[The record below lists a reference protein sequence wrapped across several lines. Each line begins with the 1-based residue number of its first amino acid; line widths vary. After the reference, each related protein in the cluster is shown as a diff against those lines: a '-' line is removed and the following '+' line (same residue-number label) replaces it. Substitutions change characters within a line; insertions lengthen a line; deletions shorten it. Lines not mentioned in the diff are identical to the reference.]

1 MGRRFSFTQLPI
13 AQRLGIGFALAGMLA
28 VIVALAV
35 GLANNS
41 RYQDATSKFDQA
53 LNSSTSLSQIRADI
67 EQMHSVLSDR
77 LAFGN
82 SVDTSTPLTTQI
94 NNLTQDV
101 DNQINNYYDVVGHDN
116 PQLDAFV
123 NDWGQ
128 YRVTALIA
136 SGDIESGYDS
146 QIAHAKSVLGGDG
159 LKQYGTVLKDIVA
172 LVAFNQQEIAQAHQA
187 NQASS
192 FAAIWSAL
200 AWALVGFFVVMF
212 LAWFIV
218 FSIIRQLDELL
229 RLIRVVNRGDL
240 SQRVNIGGRNEV
252 AVVGSSMN
260 DMLDTI
266 GDLLT
271 KEETLRSE
279 LESEIVRLVDQV
291 TPVGQGDLRLQ
302 AEVTNSQ
309 LGTLADVFNVIVE
322 QLATLVARVQNSA
335 TLTYTAAGSIV
346 QQASQLAHVAD
357 HQATQLG
364 QANEGMG
371 QLATAAMDVARLA
384 RSSAQTATETVNS
397 AQRGGQA
404 TIQVLERV
412 RRSSDQVRAV
422 EEQMRVLNDHSKE
435 ISNVVALI
443 EEIAKQTQ
451 LLSINAE
458 VQAGQAGVEFSRGFT
473 VVAEEI
479 RRLAERTEDAVRQ
492 ITTLVRT
499 VQGDIYSVTIT
510 TGQTAKEFV
519 DLTKLADE
527 AGRALQAIWTQV
539 AQQAKDIEAITKVSV
554 WQESVASK
562 AAVMIQNL
570 ATLAKNMGE
579 IAQTQEAAARNMS
592 EIAQS
597 LRTSIAAFQLP
608 AAAQPPLLP
617 IHSESAQYPVPSGNP
632 LTSNPLTSGNQWSG
646 RM

>member
-41 RYQDATSKFDQA
+41 RFQDATSKFDQA

-67 EQMHSVLSDR
+67 EQMHSILSDR

-82 SVDTSTPLTTQI
+82 PVDASTPLSTQI
-94 NNLTQDV
+94 STLAQDV
-101 DNQINNYYDVVGHDN
+101 DKQINNYYDVVGRAN
-116 PQLDAFV
+116 PQLLAFAD
-123 NDWGQ
+123 DWNQ

-136 SGDIESGYDS
+136 SGDIESGYES
-146 QIAHAKSVLGGDG
+146 QIVHAREVLGGDG
-159 LKQYGTVLKDIVA
+159 LKQYATVLKDLAA
-172 LVAFNQQEIAQAHQA
+172 LVTFNQQQIAQAHQA
-187 NQASS
+187 NEASS

-229 RLIRVVNRGDL
+229 RLIRVVNRGDM
-240 SQRVNIGGRNEV
+240 SQRVHIGGRNEV

-271 KEETLRSE
+271 KEEALRSE

-412 RRSSDQVRAV
+412 KRSSDQVRAV
-422 EEQMRVLNDHSKE
+422 EDQMRVLNEHSKE

-458 VQAGQAGVEFSRGFT
+458 VQAGQAGIEFSRGFT

-570 ATLAKNMGE
+570 ATLAKNMGD

-608 AAAQPPLLP
+608 AAAQPSLLAMR
-617 IHSESAQYPVPSGNP
+617 SESAQYPVSSG
-632 LTSNPLTSGNQWSG
+632 NPLTSGNQWSG
-646 RM
+646 GRM

>member
-41 RYQDATSKFDQA
+41 RFQDATSKFDQA

-67 EQMHSVLSDR
+67 EQMHSVLSDQ

-82 SVDTSTPLTTQI
+82 SVDTTTPLNTQI
-94 NNLTQDV
+94 IKLTQDV
-101 DNQINNYYDVVGHDN
+101 DNQINNYYDVVGQDN
-116 PQLDAFV
+116 PQLETFA
-123 NDWGQ
+123 NDWGAF
-128 YRVTALIA
+128 RVTALIA
-136 SGDIESGYDS
+136 SGDIESGYES
-146 QIAHAKSVLGGDG
+146 QIAHAREILGTDG
-159 LKQYGTVLKDIVA
+159 LKQYATVLKDLNA
-172 LVAFNQQEIAQAHQA
+172 LVTFNQQQITQAHQA
-187 NQASS
+187 NEASS

-240 SQRVNIGGRNEV
+240 SQRVTIGGRNEV

-271 KEETLRSE
+271 KEEALRSE

-422 EEQMRVLNDHSKE
+422 EEQMRVLNEHSKE

-458 VQAGQAGVEFSRGFT
+458 VQAGQAGLEFSRGFT

-570 ATLAKNMGE
+570 ATLAKSMGE

-608 AAAQPPLLP
+608 AAAQPSLLATR
-617 IHSESAQYPVPSGNP
+617 SESAQYPLTSGNS
-632 LTSNPLTSGNQWSG
+632 LASGNQWSG

>member
-41 RYQDATSKFDQA
+41 RFQDATSKFDQA

-67 EQMHSVLSDR
+67 EQMHSILSDR

-82 SVDTSTPLTTQI
+82 PVDASTPLSTQI
-94 NNLTQDV
+94 SNLAQDV
-101 DNQINNYYDVVGHDN
+101 DKQINNYYDVVGRAN
-116 PQLDAFV
+116 PQLLAFAD
-123 NDWGQ
+123 DWNQ

-136 SGDIESGYDS
+136 SGDIESGYES
-146 QIAHAKSVLGGDG
+146 QIVHARDVLGGDG
-159 LKQYGTVLKDIVA
+159 LKQYATVLKDLAA
-172 LVAFNQQEIAQAHQA
+172 LVTFNQQQIAQAHQA
-187 NQASS
+187 NEASS

-229 RLIRVVNRGDL
+229 RLIRVVNRGDM
-240 SQRVNIGGRNEV
+240 SQRVHIGGRNEV

-271 KEETLRSE
+271 KEEALRSE

-412 RRSSDQVRAV
+412 KRSSDQVRAV
-422 EEQMRVLNDHSKE
+422 EDQMRVLNEHSKE

-458 VQAGQAGVEFSRGFT
+458 VQAGQAGIEFSRGFT

-570 ATLAKNMGE
+570 ATLAKNMGD

-608 AAAQPPLLP
+608 AAAQPSLLAMR
-617 IHSESAQYPVPSGNP
+617 SESAQYPVSSG
-632 LTSNPLTSGNQWSG
+632 NPLTSGNQWSG
-646 RM
+646 GRM

>member
-1 MGRRFSFTQLPI
+1 MGSRFSFAQLPI
-13 AQRLGIGFALAGMLA
+13 SQRLGIGFALAGMLA

-41 RYQDATSKFDQA
+41 RFQDAASKFDQA
-53 LNSSTSLSQIRADI
+53 LNSSTSLGQIRADI
-67 EQMHSVLSDR
+67 EQMHSILSDR
-77 LAFGN
+77 LAFQN
-82 SVDTSTPLTTQI
+82 SVDTKTPLTTQI
-94 NNLTQDV
+94 INLTQNV
-101 DNQINNYYDVVGHDN
+101 DEQINTYFDIVGRDN
-116 PQLDAFV
+116 PQLDNFV

-128 YRVTALIA
+128 YRITALIA
-136 SGDIESGYDS
+136 SGDIESGYAS
-146 QIAHAKSVLGGDG
+146 QITHAHDVLGTDG
-159 LKQYGTVLKDIVA
+159 LKQYAIVLKDLDA
-172 LVAFNQQEIAQAHQA
+172 LVKFNQQQAILAHQA
-187 NQASS
+187 NEASS

-200 AWALVGFFVVMF
+200 AWALVGFFIVMF

-229 RLIRVVNRGDL
+229 RLIRVVNRGDM

-271 KEETLRSE
+271 KEEALRSE
-279 LESEIVRLVDQV
+279 LESEIERLVVQV

-302 AEVTNSQ
+302 AEVTNTQ

-335 TLTYTAAGSIV
+335 SLTYTAAGSIV
-346 QQASQLAHVAD
+346 QQAAQLAHVAE
-357 HQATQLG
+357 HQASQLG

-384 RSSAQTATETVNS
+384 RSSATTASETVHS

-422 EEQMRVLNDHSKE
+422 EDQMRVLNEHSKE

-458 VQAGQAGVEFSRGFT
+458 VQAGQAGLEFSRGFT

-608 AAAQPPLLP
+608 AAAQPSLLASR
-617 IHSESAQYPVPSGNP
+617 SESGQYPLSPA
-632 LTSNPLTSGNQWSG
+632 NQWSG

>member
-13 AQRLGIGFALAGMLA
+13 SQRLGIGFALAGMLA

-53 LNSSTSLSQIRADI
+53 LASSTSLSQIRADI
-67 EQMHSVLSDR
+67 EQIQSTLSDS
-77 LAFGN
+77 LAFN
-82 SVDTSTPLTTQI
+82 TTVNTTSPLTTQI
-94 NNLTQDV
+94 NGLTQDV
-101 DNQINNYYDVVGHDN
+101 DSQINNYYDVVGRDN
-116 PQLDAFV
+116 PQLLTFAD
-123 NDWGQ
+123 DWNA
-128 YRVTALIA
+128 YRLTALIT
-136 SGDIESGYDS
+136 SEDIESGYDS
-146 QIAHAKSVLGGDG
+146 QIAHARTMLGGDG
-159 LKQYGTVLKDIVA
+159 LKSYATVLKDLAA
-172 LVAFNQQEIAQAHQA
+172 LVTLNQQEIEQAHQA

-229 RLIRVVNRGDL
+229 RLIRMVNRGDL
-240 SQRVNIGGRNEV
+240 SQRVSIGGRNEV

-279 LESEIVRLVDQV
+279 LESEIVRLVEQV

-335 TLTYTAAGSIV
+335 TLTYSAAGSIV
-346 QQASQLAHVAD
+346 QQAAQLAQVAE
-357 HQATQLG
+357 HQANQLG

-371 QLATAAMDVARLA
+371 QLATAAGDVARLA
-384 RSSAQTATETVNS
+384 RSSAMTATETVNS

-412 RRSSDQVRAV
+412 KRSSDQVRAV
-422 EEQMRVLNDHSKE
+422 EDQMRVLNEHSKE

-458 VQAGQAGVEFSRGFT
+458 VQAGQAGLEFSRGFT

-539 AQQAKDIEAITKVSV
+539 AQQAKDIEAITKVSI

-570 ATLAKNMGE
+570 ATLAKNMGD

-597 LRTSIAAFQLP
+597 LRTSISAFQLP
-608 AAAQPPLLP
+608 GAAQPSLLAMR
-617 IHSESAQYPVPSGNP
+617 SESAQYPLPP
-632 LTSNPLTSGNQWSG
+632 ANQWSG
-646 RM
+646 RL

>member
-1 MGRRFSFTQLPI
+1 
-13 AQRLGIGFALAGMLA
+13 MLA

-41 RYQDATSKFDQA
+41 RFQDATSKFDQA

-67 EQMHSVLSDR
+67 EQMHSILSDR

-82 SVDTSTPLTTQI
+82 PVDASTPLSTQI
-94 NNLTQDV
+94 STLAQDV
-101 DNQINNYYDVVGHDN
+101 DKQINNYYDVVGRAN
-116 PQLDAFV
+116 PQLLAFAD
-123 NDWGQ
+123 DWNQ

-136 SGDIESGYDS
+136 SGDIESGYES
-146 QIAHAKSVLGGDG
+146 QIVHAREVLGGDG
-159 LKQYGTVLKDIVA
+159 LKQYATVLKDLAA
-172 LVAFNQQEIAQAHQA
+172 LVTFNQQQIAQAHQA
-187 NQASS
+187 NEASS

-229 RLIRVVNRGDL
+229 RLIRVVNRGDM
-240 SQRVNIGGRNEV
+240 SQRVHIGGRNEV

-271 KEETLRSE
+271 KEEALRSE

-412 RRSSDQVRAV
+412 KRSSDQVRAV
-422 EEQMRVLNDHSKE
+422 EDQMRVLNEHSKE

-458 VQAGQAGVEFSRGFT
+458 VQAGQAGIEFSRGFT

-570 ATLAKNMGE
+570 ATLAKNMGD

-608 AAAQPPLLP
+608 AAAQPSLLAMR
-617 IHSESAQYPVPSGNP
+617 SESAQYPVSSG
-632 LTSNPLTSGNQWSG
+632 NPLTSGNQWSG
-646 RM
+646 GRM

>member
-41 RYQDATSKFDQA
+41 RFQDATSKFDQA
-53 LNSSTSLSQIRADI
+53 LHSSTDLSQIRADI

-77 LAFGN
+77 LAFGR
-82 SVDTSTPLTTQI
+82 SVDTTTPLDTQI
-94 NNLTQDV
+94 TNLAQDV
-101 DNQINNYYDVVGHDN
+101 EKQINDYYDVVGRAN
-116 PQLDAFV
+116 PQLLAFAD
-123 NDWGQ
+123 DWNQ

-136 SGDIESGYDS
+136 AADIESGYDS
-146 QIAHAKSVLGGDG
+146 QIAHARGVLGGDG
-159 LKQYGTVLKDIVA
+159 LKQYATVLKDLSA
-172 LVAFNQQEIAQAHQA
+172 LVTFNEQQIAQAHQA
-187 NQASS
+187 NEASS

-229 RLIRVVNRGDL
+229 RLIRVVNRGDM
-240 SQRVNIGGRNEV
+240 SQRVHIGGRNEV

-271 KEETLRSE
+271 KEEALRSE

-371 QLATAAMDVARLA
+371 QLATAAIDVARLA

-458 VQAGQAGVEFSRGFT
+458 VQAGQAGIEFSRGFT

-570 ATLAKNMGE
+570 ATLAKNMGD

-608 AAAQPPLLP
+608 AAAQPSLLAMR
-617 IHSESAQYPVPSGNP
+617 SESAQYPIPSGNP
-632 LTSNPLTSGNQWSG
+632 LTSGNQRSGG